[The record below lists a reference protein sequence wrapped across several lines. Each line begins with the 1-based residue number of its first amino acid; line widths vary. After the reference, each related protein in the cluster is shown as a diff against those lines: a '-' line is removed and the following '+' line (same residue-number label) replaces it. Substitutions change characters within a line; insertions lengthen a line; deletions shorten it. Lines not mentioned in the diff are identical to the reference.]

1 MLFKISKGL
10 AENLPAQ
17 IRPGNC
23 WYTTDDNRF
32 YIDTDQGRK
41 CINDIPES
49 LADLLDD
56 TTHRTVT
63 DAQIAQWTAA

>member
-1 MLFKISKGL
+1 MALFKILRGNE
-10 AENLPAQ
+10 ENLPAQ
-17 IRPGNC
+17 INSGWCYYAMNS
-23 WYTTDDNRF
+23 NRF

-56 TTHRTVT
+56 ASHRTVT
-63 DAQIAQWTAA
+63 DTQIAQWS